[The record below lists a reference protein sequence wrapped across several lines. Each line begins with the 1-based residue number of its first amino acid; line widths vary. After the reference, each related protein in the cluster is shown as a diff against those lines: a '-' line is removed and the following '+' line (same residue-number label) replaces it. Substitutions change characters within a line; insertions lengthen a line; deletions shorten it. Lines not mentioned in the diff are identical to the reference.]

1 MKRSWI
7 KQAWALAVLGLALS
21 ALLFWSL
28 WRRPA
33 GAPPTGADVPPEGA
47 APARPGARPRAP
59 AARARQPGSVAGRV
73 AEPAGAPVA
82 GAMVCAT
89 VESGAMSLVEAR
101 EPVCAPAAQD
111 GRYTLSGLL
120 PARWRIS
127 ASAPGHRPAHYVA
140 PDALRAPFLDLG
152 AGEARTGVDL
162 TLAPGGVEVKGQ
174 VEDIGGGA
182 ISGALVM
189 ISRFGPH
196 DVVVARSDAQ
206 GSYAAWVDEGPYMAR
221 AEADGYSV
229 GFKDGVAPG
238 PALKLLLTPASVL
251 AGRVLEAG
259 TGAPVEGAKIS
270 LESEE
275 AFGMMPGA
283 GAAHAL
289 SDAEGR
295 FRVDRLPPGR
305 YRILARAVGRFGQA
319 RESVVLGVGQTSSE
333 VVVEVHPARTLTGR
347 VEIAPDGAPC
357 KSGNVGL
364 MDTASGGMVGVPV
377 EADGAVRFDGVLPG
391 KYQVLVRC
399 TNQPAE
405 PSYPPVEVRDV
416 DVEGLVWTVRAGLTI
431 RGRVV
436 DRDGGPVR
444 ANVHAHAPEMMGR
457 SGATGAS
464 ASNEPDGSFVL
475 QGLSPAKY
483 MVAAEP
489 IDHVQPEPVEVE
501 LRDEHAPEVTI
512 VADRGGAIE
521 GTVTDAD
528 RKPVEGVH
536 IMIASPPRMDVDP
549 PRMGPHPPRMN
560 AAVSREDGS
569 FASKG
574 LPPGEYRVWTNEND
588 MTPPPPP
595 GADPLAGGPQA
606 VSATVKAGESARV
619 ALVVERRNG
628 EIQGRVVDEIGEP
641 VTDAFVHAVSESE
654 GAAPPGASAVSRARW
669 GAFSRAPVLTDPEGR
684 FVLGGLREGVYTV
697 RAYRKGGGDGIAEH
711 VKTGDSVT
719 LTLQPAGAISGTL
732 SVPGGKVPDNFTVR
746 VIDSASM
753 FFRSETFVFT
763 EGAFTI
769 SGLPEGK
776 YSVSTEAQE
785 GTAAVEVPLGPG
797 EHRRGVVLALAPR
810 AAVRGQVVSL
820 DGGAPVA
827 GMNVRIVNRAGGP
840 PMLPSGGREDNLTD
854 TSGRFEVSGV
864 ASGRI
869 TVMFMPSDPMNSPHD
884 GAAIPF
890 DVQAG
895 GSTDLGRIALPKRR
909 LKPEDPPGD
918 LGYSIKWGSDIM
930 VDIAEMTFEVSQVR
944 SGGPA
949 AAAGLRGGDVIV
961 SVDGHDVRGKMTY
974 LYHPLTTV
982 PSGTQVTLGLARG
995 ANVSITAGNIQPP
1008 PGMPGMPAYPH

>member
-1 MKRSWI
+1 MKRPWF
-7 KQAWALAVLGLALS
+7 KQAWTFVVLGLALS
-21 ALLFWSL
+21 ALLVWSMR
-28 WRRPA
+28 RRPA
-33 GAPPTGADVPPEGA
+33 GAPAAGSDA
-47 APARPGARPRAP
+47 APASAAPAGPGARGRAP
-59 AARARQPGSVAGRV
+59 ASQPRQPGSAAGRV
-73 AEPAGAPVA
+73 VGLAGAPVA
-82 GAMVCAT
+82 GAVVCAT
-89 VESGAMSLVEAR
+89 VESHVLSMTGAR

-111 GRYTLSGLL
+111 GRYTLSGLQ
-120 PARWRIS
+120 PARWSIS
-127 ASAPGHRPAHYVA
+127 ASAPGHRPAHYVT
-140 PDALRAPFLDLG
+140 PDAFRAPFLDLG

-189 ISRFGPH
+189 ISRFGPG

-221 AEADGYSV
+221 AEADGYSA

-259 TGAPVEGAKIS
+259 TGAPVEGATIS
-270 LESEE
+270 LENDEGWGE
-275 AFGMMPGA
+275 MPGA
-283 GAAHAL
+283 AAAH

-305 YRILARAVGRFGQA
+305 YRILARAPGRFGQA

-333 VVVEVHPARTLTGR
+333 VVVEVHPARTVTGR

-364 MDTASGGMVGVPV
+364 MDTAPRGAMGVPI

-391 KYQVLVRC
+391 TYQVRVAC
-399 TNQPAE
+399 ANQVVE
-405 PSYPPVEVRDV
+405 PSYPPVVVGDV

-457 SGATGAS
+457 SGATGAF

-475 QGLSPAKY
+475 QGLLPAKY
-483 MVAAEP
+483 MIVAEP

-536 IMIASPPRMDVDP
+536 VMIASPPPMDADP
-549 PRMGPHPPRMN
+549 LHMGPAPPRMN

-569 FASKG
+569 FVMKG
-574 LPPGEYRVWTNEND
+574 LPPGEYRVWAREND
-588 MTPPPPP
+588 MPPPPPPP
-595 GADPLAGGPQA
+595 GADPLAGGSQV

-619 ALVVERRNG
+619 ALVVERRRG
-628 EIQGRVVDEIGEP
+628 EIQGRVVDEVGEP
-641 VTDAFVHAVSESE
+641 VTDAFVHAVPES
-654 GAAPPGASAVSRARW
+654 GGPAPPGASAVHMARS
-669 GAFSRAPVLTDPEGR
+669 GAFSQSPVLTDPEGR

-711 VKTGDSVT
+711 VKTGDTVT
-719 LTLQPAGAISGTL
+719 LALQPAGAISGTL
-732 SVPGGKVPDNFTVR
+732 TVPGGKVPDRFTVR
-746 VIDSASM
+746 VIDRASM

-769 SGLPEGK
+769 GDLPEGK
-776 YSVSTEAQE
+776 YTVSTAAQE
-785 GTAAVEVPLGPG
+785 GTAAAEVPLGPG
-797 EHRRGVVLALAPR
+797 EHRRGVVLALAPL

-820 DGGAPVA
+820 DDGAPVV
-827 GMNVRIVNRAGGP
+827 GVNVRIVNRAPGS
-840 PMLPSGGREDNLTD
+840 MLPPGAMEDNLTD
-854 TSGRFEVSGV
+854 ASGRFEVSGV
-864 ASGRI
+864 ASGRVAVI
-869 TVMFMPSDPMNSPHD
+869 LMPSDPMNSPYD

-895 GSTDLGRIALPKRR
+895 GSTDVGRIALPKRR
-909 LKPEDPPGD
+909 LRPGDPPGD
-918 LGYSIKWGSDIM
+918 LGYSIKWGSDFM
-930 VDIAEMTFEVSQVR
+930 VDIVEMTFEVSEVR
-944 SGGPA
+944 SAGPA
-949 AAAGLRGGDVIV
+949 AAAGLRVGDVIV
-961 SVDGHDVRGKMTY
+961 SVDGHNVRGKMGY
-974 LYHPLTTV
+974 LYHALSTV
-982 PSGTQVTLGLARG
+982 PSGARVTLGLARG
-995 ANVSITAGNIQPP
+995 ANVSITAGNVQPP
-1008 PGMPGMPAYPH
+1008 PGMPGVPAYPR